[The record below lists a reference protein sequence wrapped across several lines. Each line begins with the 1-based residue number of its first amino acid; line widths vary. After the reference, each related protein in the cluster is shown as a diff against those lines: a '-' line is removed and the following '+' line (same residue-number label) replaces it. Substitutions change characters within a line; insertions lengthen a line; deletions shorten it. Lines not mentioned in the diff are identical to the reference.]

1 MVKSLRN
8 LSITLTCRKD
18 NCSFTYI
25 AQIHRPSQHR
35 RQELPKIA
43 EIWKEIAKNCEKVLF
58 FTQVFLPLKH
68 KVTKKIKSEILMRM
82 RTLLTGVSKIR
93 NELDTNEVEFFFRQD
108 NRIRSNLVLPVCCS
122 V

>member
-1 MVKSLRN
+1 
-8 LSITLTCRKD
+8 
-18 NCSFTYI
+18 
-25 AQIHRPSQHR
+25 
-35 RQELPKIA
+35 LPKIA